1 MSEKVRAACVQM
13 NSGVE
18 IAANITMA
26 EELIREAHGM
36 GARIVGLPEVA
47 NLCQQRREAALEA
60 ARPEDREPALAAWS
74 VLAAELDI
82 WLLAGSLVVG
92 VAGGKL
98 ANRSFLIG
106 PDGGVVARYDKLHM
120 FDVDLTGGESYRE
133 SALFEAG
140 DRAILADTPWGGL
153 GMTIC
158 YDLRF
163 PRLYRALAKAG
174 AGMIWIPAAFTRTT
188 GRAHWHA
195 LLRARAI
202 ETGAW
207 VLAPAQCGDH
217 ADGRKTFGHSLIVSP
232 WGEIVAD
239 AGEEPGVIV
248 AELDFAKVAEARRM
262 IPSLT
267 HDRDFSPPGV

>member
-26 EELIREAHGM
+26 VELIREAHGM

-120 FDVDLTGGESYRE
+120 FDVDLAGGESYRE

-188 GRAHWHA
+188 GRAHWHT

-217 ADGRKTFGHSLIVSP
+217 EDGRKTFGHSLIVSP

-267 HDRDFSPPGV
+267 HDRDFSPPDV

>member
-26 EELIREAHGM
+26 VELIREAHAM

-74 VLAAELDI
+74 ALAAELDI

-120 FDVDLTGGESYRE
+120 FDVDLAGGESYRE

-163 PRLYRALAKAG
+163 PRLYRVLAKAG
-174 AGMIWIPAAFTRTT
+174 AGMIWAPAAFTRTT

-217 ADGRKTFGHSLIVSP
+217 EDGRKTFGHSLIVSP

-267 HDRDFSPPGV
+267 HDRDFTAPGV